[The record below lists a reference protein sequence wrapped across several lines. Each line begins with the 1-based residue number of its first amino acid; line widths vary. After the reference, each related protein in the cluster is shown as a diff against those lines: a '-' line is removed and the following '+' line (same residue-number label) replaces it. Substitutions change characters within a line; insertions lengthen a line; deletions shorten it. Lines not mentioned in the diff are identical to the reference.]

1 MSIFS
6 RIVAAVKAVVKYIVS
21 IVTKPKAKVVGI
33 SVKAGTPVPKPKG
46 VDPMK
51 VELKTG
57 PAPVQAAP
65 NAPAPKIVGDPN
77 FVIFDNQN
85 DTFSV
90 QGVDAGGNAIDISGV
105 ATITVVSSDPTIGT
119 VATPTGMTFAFSA
132 VAPGATTVTVTATWT
147 DNSVGP
153 FTFDVPVTVSG
164 TAAVGLKV
172 TPGTPVAR

>member
-6 RIVAAVKAVVKYIVS
+6 RIIAAVKAVVKYIVS
-21 IVTKPKAKVVGI
+21 IISTKPKIVGI
-33 SVKAGTPVPKPKG
+33 SVKPGTPVPKPQG

-51 VELKTG
+51 VELKIG

-90 QGVDAGGNAIDISGV
+90 QGVDQGGNAVDISGV

-147 DNSVGP
+147 DGSVGP